1 MTHQSAAIRIPSLLP
16 TPDIFSCRRI
26 LVIQPHYDDADI
38 AAGGTLA
45 ALVDAGAEIRYCTMM
60 DDLVGVID
68 ESLNDEA
75 AAASLLRD
83 QRAAANII
91 GIQELTHL
99 NYPDAGNWS
108 RFDVRPDLFREIR
121 DFRPDAIFA
130 ADPWLRVEAHRD
142 HWEAGSIA
150 AEATIL
156 SGIAKLASSDAAI
169 DALWRAAK
177 PNDARAVAFFY
188 TDEPTTFSPIDA
200 TWERKAA
207 AVSEYHAQFTDEEL
221 PQLVKTLD
229 AKAQLV
235 ARVGVETGLLPAG
248 TKRAEPLKVIDPRAL
263 HGAR

>member
-1 MTHQSAAIRIPSLLP
+1 MTSPNEPIRIPSLLP

-45 ALVDAGAEIRYCTMM
+45 ALADAGATIRYCTMM
-60 DDLVGVID
+60 DDLVGVVD
-68 ESLNDEA
+68 ESLGDEEA
-75 AAASLLRD
+75 AASRLRD
-83 QRAAANII
+83 QRAAAKII

-99 NYPDAGNWS
+99 DYPDAGNWS

-150 AEATIL
+150 AEAAIL
-156 SGIAKLASSDAAI
+156 FGIPRLASSDADV
-169 DALWRAAK
+169 DARWRASQ
-177 PNDARAVAFFY
+177 PTDVRAVAFFY

-221 PQLVKTLD
+221 PQLVATLD

-235 ARVGVETGLLPAG
+235 ARIGVEAGLLPRG
-248 TKRAEPLKVIDPRAL
+248 THRAEPLKVIDPRAL

>member
-1 MTHQSAAIRIPSLLP
+1 MTSPNEPIRIPSLLP

-45 ALVDAGAEIRYCTMM
+45 ALADAGATIRYCTMM
-60 DDLVGVID
+60 DDLVGVVD
-68 ESLNDEA
+68 ESLGDEE

-83 QRAAANII
+83 QRAAAKII

-99 NYPDAGNWS
+99 DYPDAGNWS

-150 AEATIL
+150 AESAIL
-156 SGIAKLASSDAAI
+156 FGIPRLASSDADV
-169 DALWRAAK
+169 DARWRASQ
-177 PNDARAVAFFY
+177 PTDVRAVAFFY

-221 PQLVKTLD
+221 PQLVATLD

-235 ARVGVETGLLPAG
+235 ARIGVEAGLLPRG
-248 TKRAEPLKVIDPRAL
+248 THRAEPLKVIDPRAL

>member
-1 MTHQSAAIRIPSLLP
+1 MEKQSQPIRIPSLLP

-26 LVIQPHYDDADI
+26 LVIQPHYDDADV
-38 AAGGTLA
+38 AAAGTLA
-45 ALVDAGAEIRYCTMM
+45 VLSDAGAEIRYCTMM
-60 DDLVGVID
+60 NDLVGVID
-68 ESLNDEA
+68 ESLSDEA
-75 AAASLLRD
+75 AAASLMRD
-83 QRAAANII
+83 QRAAAKII
-91 GIQELTHL
+91 GIQELTNL

-121 DFRPDAIFA
+121 EFRPDAIFA

-150 AEATIL
+150 AEAAIL
-156 SGIAKLASSDAAI
+156 FGIPKLPSSSAAVDAA
-169 DALWRAAK
+169 WRAAA
-177 PNDARAVAFFY
+177 PFDVRAVAFFY
-188 TDEPTTFSPIDA
+188 TDEPNTFSPIDA

-207 AVSEYHAQFTDEEL
+207 ALMEYHAQFTDDEL

-229 AKAQLV
+229 AKSQLV
-235 ARVGVETGLLPAG
+235 ARVGVEAGLLPAG

>member
-1 MTHQSAAIRIPSLLP
+1 MTSPNEPIRIPSLLP

-45 ALVDAGAEIRYCTMM
+45 ALADAGATIRYCTMM
-60 DDLVGVID
+60 DDLVGVVD
-68 ESLNDEA
+68 ESLGDEE

-83 QRAAANII
+83 QRAAAKII

-99 NYPDAGNWS
+99 DYPDAGNWS

-150 AEATIL
+150 AEAAIL
-156 SGIAKLASSDAAI
+156 FGIPRLASSDADEI
-169 DALWRAAK
+169 GRAH
-177 PNDARAVAFFY
+177 V
-188 TDEPTTFSPIDA
+188 
-200 TWERKAA
+200 
-207 AVSEYHAQFTDEEL
+207 
-221 PQLVKTLD
+221 
-229 AKAQLV
+229 
-235 ARVGVETGLLPAG
+235 
-248 TKRAEPLKVIDPRAL
+248 
-263 HGAR
+263 

>member
-1 MTHQSAAIRIPSLLP
+1 MTSPNEPIRIPSLLP

-26 LVIQPHYDDADI
+26 LAIQPHYDDADI

-45 ALVDAGAEIRYCTMM
+45 ALADAGATIRYCTMM
-60 DDLVGVID
+60 DDLVGVVD
-68 ESLNDEA
+68 ESLGDEE

-83 QRAAANII
+83 QRAAAKII

-99 NYPDAGNWS
+99 DYPDAGNWS

-150 AEATIL
+150 AEAAIL
-156 SGIAKLASSDAAI
+156 FGIPRLASSDVDV
-169 DALWRAAK
+169 DARWRASQ
-177 PNDARAVAFFY
+177 PTDVRAVAFFY

-221 PQLVKTLD
+221 PQLVATLD

-235 ARVGVETGLLPAG
+235 ARIGVEAGLLPRG
-248 TKRAEPLKVIDPRAL
+248 THRAEPLKVIDPRAL

>member
-1 MTHQSAAIRIPSLLP
+1 MTSPNEPIRIPSLLP

-45 ALVDAGAEIRYCTMM
+45 ALADAGATIRYCTVM
-60 DDLVGVID
+60 DDLVGVVD
-68 ESLNDEA
+68 ESLGDEE

-83 QRAAANII
+83 QRAAAKII

-99 NYPDAGNWS
+99 DYPDAGNWS

-150 AEATIL
+150 AEAAIL
-156 SGIAKLASSDAAI
+156 FGIPRLASSDADV
-169 DALWRAAK
+169 DARWRASQ
-177 PNDARAVAFFY
+177 PTDVRAVAFFY

-221 PQLVKTLD
+221 PQLVATLD

-235 ARVGVETGLLPAG
+235 ARIGVEAGLLPRG
-248 TKRAEPLKVIDPRAL
+248 THRAEPLKVIDPRAL

>member
-1 MTHQSAAIRIPSLLP
+1 MTSPNEPIRIPSLLP

-45 ALVDAGAEIRYCTMM
+45 ALADAGATIRYCTMM
-60 DDLVGVID
+60 DDLVGVVD
-68 ESLNDEA
+68 ESLGDED

-83 QRAAANII
+83 QRAAAKII
-91 GIQELTHL
+91 GIQELTQL
-99 NYPDAGNWS
+99 DYPDAGNWS

-150 AEATIL
+150 AEAAIL
-156 SGIAKLASSDAAI
+156 FGIPRLASSDADV
-169 DALWRAAK
+169 DARWRASQ
-177 PNDARAVAFFY
+177 PTDVRAVAFFY
-188 TDEPTTFSPIDA
+188 TDEPTTFSPIDS

-221 PQLVKTLD
+221 PQLVATLD

-235 ARVGVETGLLPAG
+235 ARIGVEAGLLPRG
-248 TKRAEPLKVIDPRAL
+248 THRAEPLKVIDPRAL

>member
-1 MTHQSAAIRIPSLLP
+1 MTSPNEPIRIPSLLP

-45 ALVDAGAEIRYCTMM
+45 ALADAGATIRYCTMM
-60 DDLVGVID
+60 DDLVGVVD
-68 ESLNDEA
+68 ESLGDEEA
-75 AAASLLRD
+75 VASLLRD
-83 QRAAANII
+83 QRAAAKII

-99 NYPDAGNWS
+99 DYPDAGNWS
-108 RFDVRPDLFREIR
+108 RFNVRPDLFREIR

-150 AEATIL
+150 AEAAIL
-156 SGIAKLASSDAAI
+156 FGIPRLASSDADV
-169 DALWRAAK
+169 DARWRASQ
-177 PNDARAVAFFY
+177 PTDVRAVAFFY

-221 PQLVKTLD
+221 PQLVATLD

-235 ARVGVETGLLPAG
+235 ARIGVEAGLLPRG
-248 TKRAEPLKVIDPRAL
+248 THRAEPLKVIDPRAL

>member
-1 MTHQSAAIRIPSLLP
+1 MTRDSEVARIPSLLP
-16 TPDIFSCRRI
+16 VPDLLSCKRI

-45 ALVDAGAEIRYCTMM
+45 ALVDAGATVRYCTMM

-68 ESLNDEA
+68 ESLDNAA

-83 QRAAANII
+83 QRAAAKII

-121 DFRPDAIFA
+121 EFRPDAIVA

-150 AEATIL
+150 AEAAIL
-156 SGIAKLASSDAAI
+156 FGIAKLPSSSSAVDAA
-169 DALWRAAK
+169 WRSAA
-177 PNDARAVAFFY
+177 PFDVRAVAFFY
-188 TDEPTTFSPIDA
+188 TDEPNTFVPVDA

-207 AVSEYHAQFTDEEL
+207 AVSEYHAQFTDDEL
-221 PQLVKTLD
+221 PQLVQTLD

-235 ARVGVETGLLPAG
+235 ARVGVEAGLLLAG
-248 TKRAEPLKVIDPRAL
+248 TKRAEPLKVLDPRAL

>member
-1 MTHQSAAIRIPSLLP
+1 MQTNGESFPIPSLLP
-16 TPDIFSCRRI
+16 VPDIFSCRRI

-45 ALVDAGAEIRYCTMM
+45 ALVDAGAKVRYCTLM

-68 ESLNDEA
+68 ESLSDEE

-83 QRAAANII
+83 QRAAAEVI
-91 GIQELTHL
+91 GVQELTHL
-99 NYPDAGNWS
+99 NFPDAGNWS
-108 RFDVRPDLFREIR
+108 RFDVRPQLFREIR
-121 DFRPDAIFA
+121 EFRPDAIFT

-150 AEATIL
+150 AEAAIL
-156 SGIAKLASSDAAI
+156 FGISRLDSSSAQVDVA
-169 DALWRAAK
+169 WRAAA
-177 PNDARAVAFFY
+177 PTELRAVAFFY
-188 TDEPTTFSPIDA
+188 TDEANTFSPIDA

-207 AVSEYHAQFTDEEL
+207 AVSEYHAQFSDEEL

-229 AKAQLV
+229 AKARLV
-235 ARVGVETGLLPAG
+235 GRIGVAAGRLPDG
-248 TKRAEPLKVIDPRAL
+248 TDRAEPFKVIDPRAL

>member
-1 MTHQSAAIRIPSLLP
+1 MTSPNEPIRIPSLLP

-45 ALVDAGAEIRYCTMM
+45 ALADAGATIRYCTMM
-60 DDLVGVID
+60 DDLVGVVD
-68 ESLNDEA
+68 ESLGDEE

-83 QRAAANII
+83 QRAAAKII

-99 NYPDAGNWS
+99 DYPDAGNWS

-142 HWEAGSIA
+142 HWEAGSIV
-150 AEATIL
+150 AEAAIL
-156 SGIAKLASSDAAI
+156 FGIPRLASSDADV
-169 DALWRAAK
+169 DARWRASQ
-177 PNDARAVAFFY
+177 PTDVRAVAFFY

-221 PQLVKTLD
+221 PQLVATLD

-235 ARVGVETGLLPAG
+235 ARIGVEAGLLPRG
-248 TKRAEPLKVIDPRAL
+248 THRAEPLKVIDPRAL

>member
-1 MTHQSAAIRIPSLLP
+1 MTSPNEPIRIPSLLP

-45 ALVDAGAEIRYCTMM
+45 ALADAGATIRYCTMM
-60 DDLVGVID
+60 DDLVGVVD
-68 ESLNDEA
+68 ESLGDEE

-83 QRAAANII
+83 QRAAAKII

-99 NYPDAGNWS
+99 DYPDAGNWS

-150 AEATIL
+150 AEAAIL
-156 SGIAKLASSDAAI
+156 FGIPRLASSDADV
-169 DALWRAAK
+169 DARWRASQ
-177 PNDARAVAFFY
+177 PTDVRAVAFFY
-188 TDEPTTFSPIDA
+188 TDEPTTFSPIDS

-221 PQLVKTLD
+221 PQLVATLD

-235 ARVGVETGLLPAG
+235 ARIGVEAGLLPRG
-248 TKRAEPLKVIDPRAL
+248 THRAEPLKVIDPRAL

>member
-1 MTHQSAAIRIPSLLP
+1 M
-16 TPDIFSCRRI
+16 
-26 LVIQPHYDDADI
+26 IQPHYDDADI

-68 ESLNDEA
+68 ESLDDAA

-83 QRAAANII
+83 QRAAAKII

-150 AEATIL
+150 AEAAIL

-177 PNDARAVAFFY
+177 PNDVRAVAFFY

-207 AVSEYHAQFTDEEL
+207 AVSEYHAQFTDDEL

-235 ARVGVETGLLPAG
+235 ARVGVEAGLLPVG

>member
-1 MTHQSAAIRIPSLLP
+1 MTSPNEPIRIPSLLP

-45 ALVDAGAEIRYCTMM
+45 ALADAGATIRYCTMM
-60 DDLVGVID
+60 DDLVGVVD
-68 ESLNDEA
+68 ESLGDEE

-83 QRAAANII
+83 QRAAAKII

-99 NYPDAGNWS
+99 DYPDAGNWS
-108 RFDVRPDLFREIR
+108 RFNVRPDLFREIR

-150 AEATIL
+150 AEAAIL
-156 SGIAKLASSDAAI
+156 FGIPRLASSDADV
-169 DALWRAAK
+169 DARWRASQ
-177 PNDARAVAFFY
+177 PTDVRAVAFFY

-221 PQLVKTLD
+221 PQLVATLD

-235 ARVGVETGLLPAG
+235 ARIGVEAGLLPRG
-248 TKRAEPLKVIDPRAL
+248 THRAEPLKVIDQIGRA
-263 HGAR
+263 HV

>member
-1 MTHQSAAIRIPSLLP
+1 MTHQSAPIRIPSLLP

-83 QRAAANII
+83 QRAAAKII

-108 RFDVRPDLFREIR
+108 RF
-121 DFRPDAIFA
+121 
-130 ADPWLRVEAHRD
+130 EAHRD

-150 AEATIL
+150 AEAAIL
-156 SGIAKLASSDAAI
+156 SGIPKLASSDAAI

-207 AVSEYHAQFTDEEL
+207 AVSEYHAQFTDDEL

-235 ARVGVETGLLPAG
+235 ARVGVEAGLLPAG

>member
-1 MTHQSAAIRIPSLLP
+1 MTDQSAPIRIPSLLP

-83 QRAAANII
+83 QRAAA
-91 GIQELTHL
+91 
-99 NYPDAGNWS
+99 
-108 RFDVRPDLFREIR
+108 
-121 DFRPDAIFA
+121 
-130 ADPWLRVEAHRD
+130 
-142 HWEAGSIA
+142 SIA
-150 AEATIL
+150 AEAAIL
-156 SGIAKLASSDAAI
+156 SGIPKLASSDAAI

-207 AVSEYHAQFTDEEL
+207 AVSEYHAQFTDDEL

-235 ARVGVETGLLPAG
+235 ARVGVEAGLLPAG